1 MQSYFT
7 LKNFATLYLFS
18 LSLVTEVARAQV
30 HAPSAKE
37 VTFEYEATF
46 VLESPTYSP
55 EEDAAL
61 HLSHL
66 FGIFKSP
73 EYVESYGIDSDKVA
87 GIGVPRIPAKIRVE
101 SAEEG
106 EDGSVTVKYVASG
119 VLLLESRVAKK
130 LLKNG
135 NLTVPLPYEMGKIY
149 NEKCTDHHYTSLGDY
164 WYFYDIYR
172 EGCEYLQKSPFAKK
186 VKIQIGEM
194 KTTKLEESPRL
205 DLLRGDNDNG
215 DLFSIYV
222 IHGFAESYKDPRDD
236 GRGNYNDFNK
246 SLRSWGFKGNFGK
259 RVSVV
264 QKDVADA
271 EGKKKFTVEV
281 RHFLVESSISSRGQ
295 SFAKFFKQAVEKAD
309 VLIYGGHSGLGGN
322 LDIPSLEQKVG
333 DFEFNPKKRQIFY
346 FDSCSSYSYYLEPFR
361 SKKRKSKIDVITNGL
376 ESYFHLSGS
385 VLDSLMTLLIDPTNN
400 PSWAEVLETMEEPLE
415 GGSYLLNVG
424 GV

>member
-1 MQSYFT
+1 MQSYFFIKKST
-7 LKNFATLYLFS
+7 AFS
-18 LSLVTEVARAQV
+18 LLSFSFVNAIAHAQV

-37 VTFEYEATF
+37 ATFSYEASF
-46 VLESPTYSP
+46 VLESPTYNP
-55 EEDAAL
+55 EDDAAL

-73 EYVESYGIDSDKVA
+73 EYVQSYGLDSDRVS
-87 GIGVPRIPAKIRVE
+87 GIGVPRIPAKIKVQSVE
-101 SAEEG
+101 EN
-106 EDGSVTVKYVASG
+106 EDGSVTVSYGASG
-119 VLLLESRVAKK
+119 ILLLENRVAKK

-135 NLTVPLPYEMGKIY
+135 NLTVPMPFEMAKIY
-149 NEKCTDHHYTSLGDY
+149 NEKCTDHHYNTLGDY
-164 WYFYDIYR
+164 WYFYDIFR
-172 EGCEYLQKSPFAKK
+172 KGCEYLQKNPYSKK
-186 VKIQIGEM
+186 VKILIGDM
-194 KTTKLEESPRL
+194 KPAKLEPSPRL

-215 DLFSIYV
+215 ELFSIYV
-222 IHGFAESYKDPRDD
+222 IHGFAESFKDPRDD
-236 GRGNYNDFNK
+236 GRKNFNDFNK
-246 SLRSWGFKGNFGK
+246 SLRSWGFQGRYGD

-271 EGKKKFTVEV
+271 DRKKKFTVEV
-281 RHFLVESSISSRGQ
+281 RHFLVESSITSKGE

-385 VLDSLMTLLIDPTNN
+385 VLDNLITLLIDPSNN
-400 PSWAEVLETMEEPLE
+400 PSWAEVLESMEAPLE